1 MAFWNW
7 GPTTIWNNI
16 EFVAFYLSQ
25 SLHPKNVYV
34 HVFFIYVV
42 HIYSTYL
49 KENLNW
55 KKKENDLKNSLHKL
69 FFLDILYA

>member
-1 MAFWNW
+1 MK
-7 GPTTIWNNI
+7 
-16 EFVAFYLSQ
+16 E
-25 SLHPKNVYV
+25 NVYV
-34 HVFFIYVV
+34 HIFFIYVV